1 MWPLTSQALHNT
13 LYRKP
18 RWTSNRGKMLLLP
31 VKDGSMWD
39 SVILLVNPLKGA
51 WQALYPLKPR
61 VGKKGGEHLARGD
74 RHRTRPWLVF
84 GVVRVSTL

>member
-1 MWPLTSQALHNT
+1 
-13 LYRKP
+13 
-18 RWTSNRGKMLLLP
+18 
-31 VKDGSMWD
+31 MWD